1 MQASWP
7 VTQKRETIVN
17 APMGYDEFAALT
29 TYEKVIPPGVLAE
42 INAAIDSSFTPQPVR
57 VQPREVADILRQVDA
72 FAQLESS
79 ACATTRAF
87 ARLMARGPLEDR
99 PHHVLRCVS
108 VANHPDGHCRHF
120 DSHLLTLLI
129 PLQLAAPDAF
139 FNGDLVVYPRV
150 RRRISTIGN
159 VLCKLRHGIQRN
171 LPFALRKR
179 LTLRDLRRGRC
190 TRVGVQ
196 PGNVYVF
203 NGFALKHANLHVEAG
218 QRRSLLIHYYDPGFS
233 LGLSKVLRLMRKMRD
248 RLHRNMT
255 GMY

>member
-1 MQASWP
+1 
-7 VTQKRETIVN
+7 
-17 APMGYDEFAALT
+17 MGYEEFAALT
-29 TYEKVIPPGVLAE
+29 TYQEVIPPGVLDE
-42 INAAIDSSFTPQPVR
+42 INAAIDSSFTPALAR
-57 VQPREVADILRQVDA
+57 IEPRAMADILRKVDA
-72 FAQLESS
+72 FRQLEASV
-79 ACATTRAF
+79 CAATHVF
-87 ARLMARGPLEDR
+87 ARQMCRGPLEER

-108 VANHPDGHCRHF
+108 SVNHPDGHCRHF

-139 FNGDLVVYPRV
+139 FNGDLLIYPNV
-150 RRRISTIGN
+150 RRRISTLEN
-159 VLCKLRHGIQRN
+159 VFCKVKHGVQRN

-190 TRVGVQ
+190 TRMHVE
-196 PGNVYVF
+196 PGSVYVF
-203 NGFALKHANLHVEAG
+203 NGFALKHANLHVEQG

-233 LGLSKVLRLMRKMRD
+233 LGLSKVLRGMRRMRD